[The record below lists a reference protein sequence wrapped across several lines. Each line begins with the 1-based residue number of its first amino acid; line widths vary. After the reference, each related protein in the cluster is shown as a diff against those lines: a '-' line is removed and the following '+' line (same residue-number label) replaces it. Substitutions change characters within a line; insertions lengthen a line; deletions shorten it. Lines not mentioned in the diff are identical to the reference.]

1 MIKKFDKFLYHK
13 KYNLWIFTRL
23 QDKDPIKIPLF

>member
-23 QDKDPIKIPLF
+23 QDKDPGS